1 MRTLSRFSL
10 VFVAVIFVAATIFA
24 ILVTWIWDWKFFLP
38 ATVDKATRINTI
50 VAVSAY
56 TAAVLGAIIALI
68 AYWQTSGRPSLK
80 PEITFPG
87 LKANELVFKTYK
99 PSKIPNWID
108 ASERTDVR
116 MLKTRDMNLF
126 GTVRIRNST
135 QYAARNPGLRI
146 SFEGL
151 YFNAISVG
159 WTVAV
164 SWGDMR
170 GAKAV
175 QWDGGT
181 ESIIHGKWSR
191 TLPDLDFN
199 AVIICRLSPPPEL
212 TMTVVSDG
220 CRPKVRRIPIKLS

>member
-56 TAAVLGAIIALI
+56 TAAALGAIIALM
-68 AYWQTSGRPSLK
+68 AYWQASGRPSLK
-80 PEITFPG
+80 PEITFPS
-87 LKANELVFKTYK
+87 LKANELVFK
-99 PSKIPNWID
+99 ID

-135 QYAARNPGLRI
+135 QYAAQNPGLRI

-159 WTVAV
+159 WTVAD

-212 TMTVVSDG
+212 IMTIVSDG